1 MPETW
6 PQIDFRRLRGK
17 PGLTYST
24 IAGTILALFAG
35 TPDWYPVIDRVTK
48 EAYRKLSAN
57 QRHAVYLYYIKELTW
72 EEVAEILGITV
83 HSSMNLIGRAIVK
96 LRRLFENK

>member
-1 MPETW
+1 MGSAN
-6 PQIDFRRLRGK
+6 QRRQAGFRNNVPALLSAPVELWTYNLHKRRINKRL
-17 PGLTYST
+17 L
-24 IAGTILALFAG
+24 
-35 TPDWYPVIDRVTK
+35 K
-48 EAYRKLSAN
+48 EAYRKLYAT

>member
-1 MPETW
+1 MSSMKETYQLENAEFEI
-6 PQIDFRRLRGK
+6 P
-17 PGLTYST
+17 LTDDELE
-24 IAGTILALFAG
+24 GLFAQ
-35 TPDWYPVIDRVTK
+35 RSKLLK

>member
-1 MPETW
+1 MSSMKETHQLENAEFEI
-6 PQIDFRRLRGK
+6 P
-17 PGLTYST
+17 LTDDELE
-24 IAGTILALFAG
+24 GLFAHDD
-35 TPDWYPVIDRVTK
+35 TYLERSKLLK